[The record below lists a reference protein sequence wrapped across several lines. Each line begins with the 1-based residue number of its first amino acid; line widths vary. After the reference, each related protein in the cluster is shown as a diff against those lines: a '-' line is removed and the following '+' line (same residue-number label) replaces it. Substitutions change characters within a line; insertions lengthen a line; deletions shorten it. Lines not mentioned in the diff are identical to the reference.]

1 MCSTYHYIEHMF
13 FSQEQN
19 TFSIYIF
26 STFVLLIVIQS
37 YIIIQKRKVVKI
49 MASKTANVL
58 ARVEPQVKEQAEEI
72 LSKLGVPASVVI
84 NMLYKQI
91 IMTKSIPF
99 SLSVPN
105 PPTTLDSVTTEEFNS
120 IMQTG
125 LSQAKTDQSRHA
137 DDVFADLRQGL
148 LQ

>member
-1 MCSTYHYIEHMF
+1 
-13 FSQEQN
+13 
-19 TFSIYIF
+19 
-26 STFVLLIVIQS
+26 
-37 YIIIQKRKVVKI
+37 

-125 LSQAKTDQSRHA
+125 LSQAKTDQSRHS